1 VFSVKQGLP
10 NIASVFLSFLLNLFY
25 FLITYSIVRQEEI
38 SFVIKRAISPKI
50 EVQSQKETAV
60 LRPQGLWL
68 SKTAA
73 DMEAVCIK
81 ILRTP
86 LPQKI
91 SIDLSDFLTFDT
103 AGIWLLENLMAA
115 LRDRKHSLTLQ
126 NANKRFSTL
135 STYLLTHRPSVREE
149 APSLPFLKTYLTHIG
164 QSTLNILFFAQ
175 ALITFIGQVTCAIG
189 RTLFKPH
196 RLRTSAI
203 VAQMEKAG
211 VDAIPIIFVMSL
223 ALGLVLAYQGEEQ
236 LRRFG
241 AEIYTINLVSISIVR
256 EVGILITAILVAGRT
271 GSAMT
276 AHLGIMKM
284 NQEIDALNTLGL
296 DPMEALII
304 PRILALVIIM
314 PCLAFISDIG
324 GLLGGGIMV
333 VESLGVSPELY
344 IQRVGEAVTL
354 GGFWIG
360 ILKAPVFGAIIGIVS
375 CFEGLQVKKTA
386 ESIGKCTTRSVVE
399 GIFLVTLVDAI
410 LSVFFSKIGL

>member
-1 VFSVKQGLP
+1 M
-10 NIASVFLSFLLNLFY
+10 
-25 FLITYSIVRQEEI
+25 
-38 SFVIKRAISPKI
+38 IKRATSPKI
-50 EVQSQKETAV
+50 EVQTQKEILI
-60 LRPQGLWL
+60 LRPQGSWL

-73 DMEAVCIK
+73 KTEAVCIE
-81 ILRTP
+81 ILRSP

-103 AGIWLLENLMAA
+103 AGIWLLENLMET
-115 LRDRKHSLTLQ
+115 LRKRNHSLILQ

-135 STYLLTHRPSVREE
+135 STYLLTHSPSVREE
-149 APSLPFLKTYLTHIG
+149 APPSPLIKTYLSHVG
-164 QSTLNILFFAQ
+164 QSTLNMLSCAQ
-175 ALITFIGQVTCAIG
+175 DLITFLGQVTFAIG
-189 RTLFKPH
+189 RTLFNPK
-196 RLRTSAI
+196 RLRMSAI
-203 VAQMEKAG
+203 VSQMEKAG
-211 VDAIPIIFVMSL
+211 VDSVPIIFVMSL

-256 EVGILITAILVAGRT
+256 EVGILISAILIAGRT

-296 DPMEALII
+296 DPMDVLII
-304 PRILALVIIM
+304 PRILALILIM
-314 PCLAFISDIG
+314 PFLAFISDIG

-333 VESLGVSPELY
+333 IESLGVSPELY

-360 ILKAPVFGAIIGIVS
+360 ILKAPIFGAIIGIVS
-375 CFEGLQVKKTA
+375 CFEGLRVKKTA

-399 GIFLVTLVDAI
+399 GIFLVTLVDAL
-410 LSVFFSKIGL
+410 LSIFFSKIGI